1 MHTIPMKIVL
11 CTHTKSSRNNKY
23 NGIKNNIVYN
33 YIIIVFVIMI
43 IITNITMAIIN
54 SITLITHISIHEFAF
69 NLN

>member
-1 MHTIPMKIVL
+1 MKIVI

>member
-1 MHTIPMKIVL
+1 MKIVI

-43 IITNITMAIIN
+43 IITNITMAIID

>member
-11 CTHTKSSRNNKY
+11 CTHTKCSRNNKY

-43 IITNITMAIIN
+43 IITSATFHRNVMLVTMPK
-54 SITLITHISIHEFAF
+54 
-69 NLN
+69 